1 MANTPKIN
9 VRNNVSECTQS
20 PRKESASKY
29 HYDGIKDCIA
39 FIATPKINKACGTKQ
54 TLLGSIGIA
63 LTSHI
68 AVYRPSEH

>member
-39 FIATPKINKACGTKQ
+39 FIATPKMK
-54 TLLGSIGIA
+54 
-63 LTSHI
+63 
-68 AVYRPSEH
+68 